1 MAPSAR
7 LDWSPLLHSLQQAA
21 QLTHQ
26 LLDMLAREH
35 DHLVQRDYAA
45 FEQLLAGK
53 TKVLRDLQS
62 NTEQRHAWLQAQG
75 MADDTAA
82 LARAEREAPELA
94 HTWHQLADHWRQ
106 CQHNSQVNDQV
117 AQRTRTVVGHLLDVL
132 SGNAGQGSTYDGKG
146 STQRVQSA
154 RTITS
159 A

>member
-7 LDWSPLLHSLQQAA
+7 FDWSPLLQSLQQAD

-26 LLDMLAREH
+26 LLELLAREH

-53 TKVLRDLQS
+53 TKLLRDLQR
-62 NTEQRHAWLQAQG
+62 NIEERHAWLQARG
-75 MADDTAA
+75 MVDDTVA
-82 LARAEREAPELA
+82 LARVEREAPDLA
-94 HTWHQLADHWRQ
+94 RTWRQLADLWRE
-106 CQHNSQVNDQV
+106 CQHTSQVNDQV